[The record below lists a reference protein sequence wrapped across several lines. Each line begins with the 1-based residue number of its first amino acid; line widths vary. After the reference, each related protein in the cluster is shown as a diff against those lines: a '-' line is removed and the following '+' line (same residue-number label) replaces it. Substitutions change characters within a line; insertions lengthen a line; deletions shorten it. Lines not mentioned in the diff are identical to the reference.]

1 MVSVVLGIVQYNF
14 IMKRIKEVDFGFSPV
29 TELGNELRFGITEI
43 AGEIKGLEDSLREV
57 TEEAEK
63 IITEEQEKTEK
74 EQTENQEENIENEEE
89 NEEE

>member
-63 IITEEQEKTEK
+63 IITEEQEKTE
-74 EQTENQEENIENEEE
+74 NQEENIENEEE